1 MDLVVDANILFAAL
15 IKNGVTTK
23 LIFVDDLHL
32 YAPEFLL
39 EEFNK
44 HRNYLLNKTH
54 RTKEEFNEILE
65 VLAYRIIFIPFEDI
79 EQYLEKADK
88 ISPDPDDSIYFA
100 IALKIG
106 ASIWTNEKRLQK
118 QNIVNIYTTSDI
130 LDLFES
136 HLD

>member
-15 IKNGVTTK
+15 IKDGTTAK
-23 LIFVDDLHL
+23 LLFLDDLHL

-39 EEFNK
+39 DEFNK

-54 RTKEEFNEILE
+54 RTKEDFNEILE
-65 VLAYRIIFIPFEDI
+65 VLACRIIFIPLEDI

-106 ASIWTNEKRLQK
+106 ASIWTNEKRLLK

>member
-1 MDLVVDANILFAAL
+1 VDLVVDANILFAAL
-15 IKNGVTTK
+15 IKNGITAR
-23 LIFVDDLHL
+23 LLFLDDLHL

-39 EEFNK
+39 DEFSK
-44 HRNYLLNKTH
+44 HRKYLLNKTH

-65 VLAYRIIFIPFEDI
+65 VLAYRIIFIPSEDI

>member
-1 MDLVVDANILFAAL
+1 VDLVVDANILFAAL
-15 IKNGVTTK
+15 IKESTTAK
-23 LIFVDDLHL
+23 LLFLDDLHL

-39 EEFNK
+39 DEFSK
-44 HRNYLLNKTH
+44 HRKYLLNKTH
-54 RTKEEFNEILE
+54 RTKEDFNEILK

-88 ISPDPDDSIYFA
+88 ISPDPDDPIYFA

-130 LDLFES
+130 LDLFE
-136 HLD
+136 

>member
-15 IKNGVTTK
+15 IKDGITAK
-23 LIFVDDLHL
+23 LLFLDDLHL

-39 EEFNK
+39 DEFNK
-44 HRNYLLNKTH
+44 HRKYLLDKTH
-54 RTKEEFNEILE
+54 RTKEEFNEILQ
-65 VLAYRIIFIPFEDI
+65 VLSCRIIFFPLEDI
-79 EQYLEKADK
+79 ELYLEKADK

-106 ASIWTNEKRLQK
+106 ASIWTNEKRLLR

>member
-1 MDLVVDANILFAAL
+1 VDLVVDANILFAAL
-15 IKNGVTTK
+15 IKNGITAK
-23 LIFVDDLHL
+23 LLFLEDLHL

-39 EEFNK
+39 DEFNK
-44 HRNYLLNKTH
+44 HRKYLLDKTH
-54 RTKEEFNEILE
+54 RTKEDFNEILE
-65 VLAYRIIFIPFEDI
+65 ILACRIIFIPLEDI
-79 EQYLEKADK
+79 ELYLEKADK

-118 QNIVNIYTTSDI
+118 QNIVNIYTTSDL

-136 HLD
+136 NIN

>member
-15 IKNGVTTK
+15 IKDGITAK
-23 LIFVDDLHL
+23 LLFLDDLYL

-39 EEFNK
+39 DEFNK
-44 HRNYLLNKTH
+44 HRKYLLNKTH
-54 RTKEEFNEILE
+54 RTKEDFNEILE
-65 VLAYRIIFIPFEDI
+65 VLAYIIKFIPLEDI
-79 EQYLEKADK
+79 EQYIKKADK

-118 QNIVNIYTTSDI
+118 QDQIKIYTTSDLVEI
-130 LDLFES
+130 FETS
-136 HLD
+136 ID

>member
-15 IKNGVTTK
+15 IKNGITAQ
-23 LIFVDDLHL
+23 LLFLDDLHL

-39 EEFNK
+39 DEFSK
-44 HRNYLLNKTH
+44 HRKYLLNKTH
-54 RTKEEFNEILE
+54 RTKDEFNEILE
-65 VLAYRIIFIPFEDI
+65 ILAYRIIFIPFEDI

-118 QNIVNIYTTSDI
+118 QNIVNIYTTSDL
-130 LDLFES
+130 LDLFK
-136 HLD
+136 

>member
-15 IKNGVTTK
+15 IKDGTTAK
-23 LIFVDDLHL
+23 LLFLDDLHL

-39 EEFNK
+39 DEFNK

-54 RTKEEFNEILE
+54 RTKENFNEILE
-65 VLAYRIIFIPFEDI
+65 VLACRIIFIPLEDI

-106 ASIWTNEKRLQK
+106 ASIWTNEKRLLK

-136 HLD
+136 NLG

>member
-15 IKNGVTTK
+15 IKNGITAR
-23 LIFVDDLHL
+23 LLFLDDLHL

-39 EEFNK
+39 DEFSK
-44 HRNYLLNKTH
+44 HRKYLLDKTH
-54 RTKEEFNEILE
+54 RTKEKFNEILE
-65 VLAYRIIFIPFEDI
+65 ILAYKIIFIPCEDI
-79 EQYLEKADK
+79 EQYLEKADQ

-130 LDLFES
+130 LYLFES